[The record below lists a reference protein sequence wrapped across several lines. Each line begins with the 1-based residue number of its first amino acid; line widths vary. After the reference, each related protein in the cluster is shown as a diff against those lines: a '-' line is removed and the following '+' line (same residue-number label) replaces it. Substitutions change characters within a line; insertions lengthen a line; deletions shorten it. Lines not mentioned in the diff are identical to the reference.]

1 VALFAFVAEELAI
14 VKPLELADNEL
25 DKAHSNTAS
34 VRGHGA

>member
-25 DKAHSNTAS
+25 DNAHSNTAS
-34 VRGHGA
+34 ARDQDA